1 MFNIESKSE
10 INNKSIQHVI
20 YSNTDTVSKAGVCIL
35 ETTVLTSTI
44 EEFNIINSFMIR
56 SEFQEEMIAG
66 NVGVV
71 LFFNEARDTV
81 LVREVSLGADETYR
95 LFVN

>member
-20 YSNTDTVSKAGVCIL
+20 YSNTDTVSTAGVCIL
-35 ETTVLTSTI
+35 ETTVLTSTF
-44 EEFNIINSFMIR
+44 EELMIINSFMIS
-56 SEFQEEMIAG
+56 SEFQEEMTVG
-66 NVGVV
+66 NIDIV

-81 LVREVSLGADETYR
+81 LVREVSLGSDETYR
-95 LFVN
+95 LLVN